1 MMPRVPSVRVAGRE
15 VDYTLVRHPRA
26 RRVRLTLTPDGLRVS
41 APPRMSAR
49 AVGDAVQTK
58 EAWLTRHQHLLA
70 PPAPP
75 VLTDGDLLP
84 LLGGVVELGVR
95 EAARGA
101 VRFAAEDGRLAV
113 AAPHPERVGAL
124 VERWYRRVAAE
135 RLGGLAAGHAAGM
148 GVAYTRL
155 TVRDPRSRWGSCST
169 TGALSLSWRLVMAP
183 ARVAEYVVVHE
194 VAHLAEMNHS
204 PAFWRLVAGR
214 WPGYADDVE
223 WLRRHGWWLHRGPF
237 PVAGATAT

>member
-1 MMPRVPSVRVAGRE
+1 
-15 VDYTLVRHPRA
+15 
-26 RRVRLTLTPDGLRVS
+26 
-41 APPRMSAR
+41 
-49 AVGDAVQTK
+49 
-58 EAWLTRHQHLLA
+58 
-70 PPAPP
+70 
-75 VLTDGDLLP
+75 
-84 LLGGVVELGVR
+84 
-95 EAARGA
+95 
-101 VRFAAEDGRLAV
+101 
-113 AAPHPERVGAL
+113 
-124 VERWYRRVAAE
+124 
-135 RLGGLAAGHAAGM
+135 M